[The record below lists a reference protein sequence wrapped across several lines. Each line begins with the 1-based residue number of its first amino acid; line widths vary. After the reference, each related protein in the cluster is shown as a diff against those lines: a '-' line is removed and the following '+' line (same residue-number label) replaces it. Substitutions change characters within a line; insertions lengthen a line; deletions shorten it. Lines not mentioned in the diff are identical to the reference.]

1 MITNICA
8 IRRYS
13 WPQYLINPEQ
23 DVFDDTPDATAT
35 EIIARLNDPESDVR
49 YRILEDGVMGW
60 GSHNTI
66 IRVTSDYGDADYLA
80 TIEGGEPMA

>member
-1 MITNICA
+1 MITNVCA
-8 IRRYS
+8 IRHYS
-13 WPQYLINPEQ
+13 WPKYLVIPER
-23 DVFDDTPDATAT
+23 DAFGETHNGDA
-35 EIIARLNDPESDVR
+35 EVIANLNDPESDVS
-49 YRILEDGVMGW
+49 YRILERDVVGW